1 MTKKHF
7 IELADT
13 IRDGN
18 EHRAAAGLPP
28 MFDAA
33 AIETLARFCQSQNYH
48 FNRSR
53 WLGYIAGTNGSN
65 GGAVK
70 PKPST
75 TSTTTKDLDE
85 IIEQT

>member
-13 IRDGN
+13 IRYQN
-18 EHRAAAGLPP
+18 ERRRKASLPL
-28 MFDAA
+28 MFDIAT
-33 AIETLARFCQSQNYH
+33 IEALADFCQSQNPH

-65 GGAVK
+65 GGAI
-70 PKPST
+70 KPST
-75 TSTTTKDLDE
+75 TSTTKDLDE